1 MRLLLISNTPII
13 IKIFTLICQKLE
25 LTLLVQKDTN
35 VDEKFDLIIIDNE
48 FVDDRF
54 NIIKQFCK
62 KIGAIVA
69 EELPFDKSRDFLIPR
84 PFLPNELQE
93 VIKEQ
98 IAVIKEEEEAEKKES
113 VRLTSSQEA
122 QEANDYLSTLADDIA
137 LDIEDE
143 SDESIV
149 TLASLK
155 NGGVLDTGELGK
167 IKNLLD
173 AEPVLDY
180 EVEMDED
187 DWHDLSDIIDKAL
200 DEVKDYEFDLS
211 KSDEKYITLV
221 LNKFTME
228 ELKPLLIKLDQN
240 SIDTLTSGDTINLKL
255 KLKESN

>member
-25 LTLLVQKDTN
+25 LSLNIQKDNN
-35 VDEKFDLIIIDNE
+35 VDEKYDIIIIDNE
-48 FVDDRF
+48 FVDDKF
-54 NIIKQFCK
+54 NIIKQFTK

-69 EELPFDKSRDFLIPR
+69 EELPFDKSRDFLVPR

-93 VIKEQ
+93 ILKEQ
-98 IAVIKEEEEAEKKES
+98 IALIHEEAEQEKKES
-113 VRLTSSQEA
+113 IRLTSA
-122 QEANDYLSTLADDIA
+122 QETDEATSYLNSLADDIA
-137 LDIEDE
+137 HDIEDE

-155 NGGVLDTGELGK
+155 DGGVLDMGELGK

-173 AEPVLDY
+173 VEPPT
-180 EVEMDED
+180 EHEIEMDED

-200 DEVKDYEFDLS
+200 DEVKDYEFDI
-211 KSDEKYITLV
+211 SDDNSKYITLV
-221 LNKFTME
+221 LNRFTMD
-228 ELKPLLIKLDQN
+228 ELKPLLLKLDQN

-255 KLKESN
+255 KLKETN